1 MLPAGIE
8 RHRFDV
14 EEYHRMAEVGI
25 LSEEDRVELIDG
37 EIVEMTPIGGRH
49 VNCVN
54 RLTTLLVEFSTRRYV
69 VSVQN
74 PLRLDDMREFEP
86 DLVLLK
92 ERSGETRFSVPMAE
106 DALLVIEVAETSL
119 YRDRNVKLP
128 RYARA
133 RIPEVW
139 LVDLGADKIEL
150 YAGVGATDSY
160 TIARTY
166 GHGETVLSET
176 VSGLALDINE
186 ILWGVASGER

>member
-8 RHRFDV
+8 RHRFNV

-25 LSEEDRVELIDG
+25 FSDEDRVGFIDG

-49 VNCVN
+49 INCVN
-54 RLTTLLVEFSTRRYV
+54 RLNTLLVEFSARRYV

-74 PLRLDDMREFEP
+74 PLRLDDEREFEP

-92 ERSGETRFSVPMAE
+92 ERSGESGLSVPMAE
-106 DALLVIEVAETSL
+106 DALLVIEVAESSL

-128 RYARA
+128 RYAQA

-139 LVDLGADKIEL
+139 LVDLGADRIEL
-150 YAGVGATDSY
+150 YADVEATGSY
-160 TIARTY
+160 AIARTY
-166 GHGETVLSET
+166 DRGGTVRSES
-176 VSGLALDINE
+176 VPGLALDANE
-186 ILWGVASGER
+186 ILRGFASGE